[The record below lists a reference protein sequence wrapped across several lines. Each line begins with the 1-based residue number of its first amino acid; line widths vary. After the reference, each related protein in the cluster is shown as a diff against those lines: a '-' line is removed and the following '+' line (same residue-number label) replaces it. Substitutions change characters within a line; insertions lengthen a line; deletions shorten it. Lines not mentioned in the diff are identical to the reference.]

1 MCVIKWKCHT
11 QTNSVNHALYGDA
24 LFLVKVWRDSL
35 QKKKTDHR
43 DQAFQGENPTTV
55 LVAVIKGT

>member
-24 LFLVKVWRDSL
+24 LSLVKVWRDSL
-35 QKKKTDHR
+35 QKKTDHR
-43 DQAFQGENPTTV
+43 DQVF
-55 LVAVIKGT
+55 